1 MRDTVSRLNSAKAAT
16 VGFLLA
22 SGLPHSLVP
31 APKKTLCKLKPR
43 DNGDLEN
50 RQEPKKNVDITWWQ
64 SLSQPRLGEPLW
76 SEASKVPGLSR
87 MKYPLH
93 RWSGKTSLHEILG
106 LKYESGLILWV

>member
-1 MRDTVSRLNSAKAAT
+1 MSRLNSAKAAT

-50 RQEPKKNVDITWWQ
+50 RQEPRKNVDITWWQ

>member
-1 MRDTVSRLNSAKAAT
+1 MSRLNSAKAAT

-22 SGLPHSLVP
+22 SGLPLSLVP

-93 RWSGKTSLHEILG
+93 R
-106 LKYESGLILWV
+106 